1 VETHVSVIKMDE
13 LVKLLSTGSPA
24 ATVIIGGVVFLI
36 VTVAVIYIVA
46 FVQGRSISFWP
57 PSIGER
63 PKPRTNGQTAGE
75 SAASSVVAPTGASP
89 SPVVDRGT
97 ILNAASGKTYR
108 ISSAFYGGANATLY
122 KAEDAGG
129 NAVIAKVY
137 WRGLAPNSPPWE
149 LFQQEQRTAEIV
161 THRNIVRNLDR
172 GLRAGYPFTVMEY
185 LGGGTLRDW
194 LRTHDRLPGH
204 DILSI
209 ASQVADAI
217 DYAHSRGVIHRDVKP
232 GNVLFESDPNGRVA
246 LSDFGIAVILGA
258 VERDITAAGGEFAGS
273 PGYLAP
279 ELIEGRA
286 VTRQADLYSFG
297 IVLYEMI
304 SKVVPFD
311 DYRDVLAIIR
321 AKVDHD
327 APDVRTFRPDVPA
340 EIAVRLAQVLARD
353 PSLRPP
359 SAHGVLSGLEEWIR
373 RL

>member
-1 VETHVSVIKMDE
+1 MDS
-13 LVKLLSTGSPA
+13 LFKLLSTGSPA
-24 ATVIIGGVVFLI
+24 AILITAAVLILI
-36 VTVAVIYIVA
+36 VTIAVIYAVA
-46 FVQGRSISFWP
+46 FAQGRSISFWP
-57 PSIGER
+57 PSIGEH
-63 PKPRTNGQTAGE
+63 PKPQTSAQTGGDM
-75 SAASSVVAPTGASP
+75 AASSVVAPTGISP

-97 ILNAASGKTYR
+97 ILQAASGMSYR

-122 KAEDAGG
+122 KAEDARG
-129 NAVIAKVY
+129 NAVIAKMY
-137 WRGLAPNSPPWE
+137 WRGLVPNSPPWE
-149 LFQQEQRTAEIV
+149 LFQQEQRTAEIL

-172 GLRAGYPFTVMEY
+172 GLRAGYPFSVIEY

-194 LRTHDRLPGH
+194 LRTHDRLPGP

-217 DYAHSRGVIHRDVKP
+217 DYAHSRGVIHRDIKP
-232 GNVLFESDPNGRVA
+232 GNVLFESDPGGRVA

-279 ELIEGRA
+279 ELIEGC
-286 VTRQADLYSFG
+286 TPTLQADLYSFG
-297 IVLYEMI
+297 VVLYEMI

-321 AKVDHD
+321 AKVNHD
-327 APDVRTFRPDVPA
+327 APDIRTFRPDVSA
-340 EIAVRLAQVLARD
+340 EIAERLAQVLARA
-353 PSLRPP
+353 PSLRPT
-359 SAHGVLSGLEEWIR
+359 SAHAVLSGIEERIR